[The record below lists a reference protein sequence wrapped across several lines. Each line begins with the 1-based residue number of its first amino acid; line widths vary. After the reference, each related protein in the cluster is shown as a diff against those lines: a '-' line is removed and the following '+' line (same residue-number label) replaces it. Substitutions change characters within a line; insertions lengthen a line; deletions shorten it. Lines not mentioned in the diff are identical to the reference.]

1 MVNDNSSPI
10 LDDEFD
16 FKDIFPLCKINFKA
30 IEIEDNTTYA
40 NVCNN
45 ISNAI
50 GDSNLTFV
58 DTCKKVSLYLK
69 HIKDGKYANHIK
81 PSCLYFNYMLKDALD
96 KYAFTCNNTE
106 QCYQKMITEY
116 SKDNK
121 NELNICEVHVK
132 DFKNDTFVV
141 LNKLNTLYDNF
152 LYNINY
158 KGDKNICDAAEECLK
173 IYSPF
178 SEICQKGNNKSFCKV
193 LQNFQAQYNDQ
204 MNKVTICNE
213 ALKYLPSPY
222 GTNMR
227 IIIISLFIITF
238 AISAIIFILYKC
250 TPCGSYIRPRKKK
263 LNKLWNNEG
272 RHLKLKYPLDKS
284 SKTSSGENY
293 QISYNSAEYSL

>member
-1 MVNDNSSPI
+1 
-10 LDDEFD
+10 
-16 FKDIFPLCKINFKA
+16 
-30 IEIEDNTTYA
+30 
-40 NVCNN
+40 
-45 ISNAI
+45 
-50 GDSNLTFV
+50 
-58 DTCKKVSLYLK
+58 
-69 HIKDGKYANHIK
+69 
-81 PSCLYFNYMLKDALD
+81 LYFNYMLKDAKN
-96 KYAFTCNNTE
+96 KYSFKCNNTE
-106 QCYQKMITEY
+106 ECYEKMIEQY
-116 SKDNK
+116 INDSKSGFD
-121 NELNICEVHVK
+121 ICKAYVK
-132 DFKNDTFVV
+132 DFTNDTFVI
-141 LNKLNTLYDNF
+141 LNNLNTLYYNF
-152 LYNINY
+152 L
-158 KGDKNICDAAEECLK
+158 DKIVFANSNNPCDAAKECLK
-173 IYSPF
+173 IYRPF